1 MTKGPAF
8 QAKLSYLFRDPS
20 LLSQALTH
28 RSHDH
33 GQHNERLEFLGD
45 SILSVVI
52 SHQLYLR
59 FPAANEGDLS
69 RLRAHLVKGDRLA
82 EIAQCLGLGQYISM
96 GPGELKSGG
105 FRRASILE
113 DAIEALVGAIYL
125 DGGFDAAQQF
135 ILSLYESRF
144 QVLPELDTIKDPKTR
159 LQELL
164 QAKKLPLPQYRVE
177 ETTGADHER
186 NFKVSCTVSGL
197 KESTYGVAESRRKAE
212 QICAQLALEALQS

>member
-1 MTKGPAF
+1 MSKGLAF
-8 QAKLSYLFRDPS
+8 QAKLSYPFRDS
-20 LLSQALTH
+20 NLLAQALTH

-45 SILSVVI
+45 SILNLVI

-59 FPAANEGDLS
+59 FPAADEGDLS

-82 EIAQCLGLGQYISM
+82 EIAQSLGLGHYISM

-125 DGGFDAAQQF
+125 DGGFDAAEQF
-135 ILSLYESRF
+135 IFSLYESRF
-144 QVLPELDTIKDPKTR
+144 QALPELDTIKDPKTR

-186 NFKVSCTVSGL
+186 HFKVSCTVSGL
-197 KESTYGVAESRRKAE
+197 EAPTFGVAESRRKAE
-212 QICAQLALEALQS
+212 QICAQLALDALRL